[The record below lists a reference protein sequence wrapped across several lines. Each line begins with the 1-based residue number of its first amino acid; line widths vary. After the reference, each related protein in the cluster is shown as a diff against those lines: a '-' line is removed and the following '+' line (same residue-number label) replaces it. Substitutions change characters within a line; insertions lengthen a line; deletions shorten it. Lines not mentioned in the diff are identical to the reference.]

1 MRFFRRKSMKSGY
14 ANISEPVSDLD
25 PARISAIKARHSNLV
40 KSQSSISVQNTA
52 IEKHRSTPSKSS
64 NDDTFVT
71 ENITLDT
78 SPSAVALSSSG
89 SSSKSSSDNN
99 KKPLPDLQENS
110 TTCRAET
117 VSEVHTAPLP
127 SSSVVVGSDE
137 GEDVNTAEE
146 GDGADFTTSN
156 FMSPKTPDTFFGGK
170 NRKRIPIKMDT
181 TSQAP
186 TEHPIATTARGDK
199 GGTMEEEVVVQVPV
213 DTTKTSRSTPRNKKN
228 QHSNNNNSNNKNKGI
243 LDDDQSESSDLDK
256 TFSPQIISVNS
267 DITDPSYGLSNRR
280 KKSSSASGGSNQQP
294 SWKKLRKLRRYLQE
308 TMNSKTT
315 CSTSGR
321 SDREKKNP
329 LSFLDSVIDAVCT
342 HPSGTKTSP

>member
-1 MRFFRRKSMKSGY
+1 MKSGY

-25 PARISAIKARHSNLV
+25 PARISAIKARHSNAVV
-40 KSQSSISVQNTA
+40 KSQSSVSVQNT
-52 IEKHRSTPSKSS
+52 EKHRSTPSKSS
-64 NDDTFVT
+64 NDGTFVT

-99 KKPLPDLQENS
+99 KKTLPDLQEAS

-117 VSEVHTAPLP
+117 LSKVHTAPLP
-127 SSSVVVGSDE
+127 SSPEVVGSDE
-137 GEDVNTAEE
+137 GEDVYTAEE
-146 GDGADFTTSN
+146 GEGANFTTSD
-156 FMSPKTPDTFFGGK
+156 FMPPKTPDTFFGGK

-186 TEHPIATTARGDK
+186 TEHPIATTTRGDK
-199 GGTMEEEVVVQVPV
+199 GSTIEEEVVVQVPLAK
-213 DTTKTSRSTPRNKKN
+213 TKTSRSTTRNRKK
-228 QHSNNNNSNNKNKGI
+228 QKSNNNKGI
-243 LDDDQSESSDLDK
+243 LNDDQSESSDLDK
-256 TFSPQIISVNS
+256 SFSPQIVSVNS

-280 KKSSSASGGSNQQP
+280 KKSNSASGGSSQQP

-308 TMNSKTT
+308 SMNSKTA
-315 CSTSGR
+315 CSNGSGT

-342 HPSGTKTSP
+342 HPSGAKTSS